1 MHSLFLLIPR
11 HGRNL
16 RCLLVRFIRWLCHCL
31 LASEAIRLLGVGS
44 MSSLPSNAAILSI
57 MISWLSGRICLR
69 TTNGALPIVWYPSIF
84 CLRVNA
90 AIRHLIL
97 IFWCFG
103 PKKWLRRFSSHYNF
117 FLPSASIMIALS
129 IFKQGIVKLIVV
141 LRRVDLLK
149 QVSSSRIVYI
159 AIEHSCMRTA
169 IWQLKG
175 PSLVLIKVSPSWIQ
189 ITRYEIFSS
198 RDTMTASSSLLW
210 FPPKYVLVKYFTFAP
225 YYFVSDLITS
235 SLSVWFYLSLMTML
249 EGHCLRR
256 KTRLIGLEAVQISCF
271 TN

>member
-1 MHSLFLLIPR
+1 MGTMSSNATILGIVICWLGCR
-11 HGRNL
+11 VCL
-16 RCLLVRFIRWLCHCL
+16 RCAH
-31 LASEAIRLLGVGS
+31 
-44 MSSLPSNAAILSI
+44 
-57 MISWLSGRICLR
+57 R
-69 TTNGALPIVWYPSIF
+69 TLPIVW
-84 CLRVNA
+84 RA
-90 AIRHLIL
+90 AILNLRMKCGIRYLIL
-97 IFWCFG
+97 IFGCLR
-103 PKKWLRRFSSHYNF
+103 PKKWFRWLTPHNHFL
-117 FLPSASIMIALS
+117 LPSTTIMITLC

-169 IWQLKG
+169 IWQLKRS
-175 PSLVLIKVSPSWIQ
+175 SLVLIKVSPSWIQ

-271 TN
+271 TSLPSFSGSNTQGP